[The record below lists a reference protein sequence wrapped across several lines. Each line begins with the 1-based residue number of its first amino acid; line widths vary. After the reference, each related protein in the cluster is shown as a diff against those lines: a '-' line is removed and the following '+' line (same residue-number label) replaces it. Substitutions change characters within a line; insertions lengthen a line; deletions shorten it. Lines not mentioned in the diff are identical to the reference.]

1 MRWYPG
7 DPEALIDVCRTHM
20 GNGLVREG
28 FKNIAEKFA
37 SPDHVGPTF
46 VADFEEISDAEARAV
61 TKRDAY
67 ERIQH
72 LLRELG
78 LV

>member
-7 DPEALIDVCRTHM
+7 EPEALVDVCREHIK
-20 GNGLVREG
+20 NGLVREG
-28 FKNIAEKFA
+28 FKNIGEKFA

-46 VADFEEISDAEARAV
+46 VADFEEISDPEARAA

-67 ERIQH
+67 ERVQY
-72 LLRELG
+72 LLQGLG
-78 LV
+78 LA

>member
-1 MRWYPG
+1 
-7 DPEALIDVCRTHM
+7 
-20 GNGLVREG
+20 VREG

-67 ERIQH
+67 ERVLY
-72 LLRELG
+72 LLQGLG
-78 LV
+78 LA

>member
-1 MRWYPG
+1 
-7 DPEALIDVCRTHM
+7 M